1 MNWLFPLI
9 VFVVI
14 AGWATRSALVQLR
27 RAEAN
32 VRAMAQR
39 LGLAVTERK
48 ILGYSADWELNGV
61 VDGRAVR
68 CWTYTTGSGK
78 SRQSWCAVSVQPRVT
93 GPLSFELQRQDL
105 GTKLMEFFGT
115 KEITVGDPAF
125 DAAWFVRTNEPDFLR
140 AALVPAIRA
149 KFMAALAGGAKGH
162 YTLKE
167 GVVRYAE
174 RGGFYAEPL
183 TARLEQQVPLLL
195 DLADLAEVAA
205 ASKT

>member
-1 MNWLFPLI
+1 MNWVFPLV

-14 AGWATRSALVQLR
+14 AGWATRSALAQLR
-27 RAEAN
+27 RTEVN
-32 VRAMAQR
+32 VRALAQR
-39 LGLAVTERK
+39 LGLTVTERK

-61 VDGRAVR
+61 VDRRMVR

-78 SRQSWCAVSVQPRVT
+78 SRQSWCAVSVQPRAT

-149 KFMAALAGGAKGH
+149 KFMGALASGAKGH

-167 GVVRYAE
+167 GAVRYAE

-183 TARLEQQVPLLL
+183 VARLEQQVPLLL

-205 ASKT
+205 ANKT